1 VHRAADLLEAT
12 APPGTRKL
20 VAGSALSQ
28 QIDDGN
34 IGGGRKVTAASLAS
48 HGRRRSRGPPPAGD
62 GSLDAARHREA
73 LGDDGLLR
81 LWP

>member
-1 VHRAADLLEAT
+1 VRCGTDGGGRDEHREMLTD
-12 APPGTRKL
+12 
-20 VAGSALSQ
+20 AG
-28 QIDDGN
+28 DGPRWSEF
-34 IGGGRKVTAASLAS
+34 GGGRKVTAASSAS